1 MRTGVEFEVSDEQR
15 GRLEAIANDGNS
27 RLKHARRA
35 RIILLADQGLGTMAI
50 AAGTGASKPTVWRWQ
65 ERFMEEG
72 VDGLLR
78 DKTRKPGTPPTPEAK
93 VRELVETALAPP
105 PGGETHWTV
114 RALAAAVGV
123 GASTAHVILTRHRIA
138 PHRWRHFKI
147 SKDPEFEEKTRDI
160 TGLYMNPPDRAVVL
174 SIDEKTQI
182 QALARTQKG
191 LPMKPGRPATM
202 THDYKRHGTTNLFA
216 ALNILDGKVIG
227 RHAERHRSREFI
239 EFLDQVDSTVPA
251 GLAIHAILDNYAAH
265 KHGAVGEWLADHP
278 RWTFH
283 FTPTSCSWM
292 NAVEGFFGKLAS
304 RRLRRGAHDSV
315 EQLEKSI
322 MEFIELHNGKEAK
335 AYNWTASPERLIA
348 ARQRGYHLSESCH

>member
-50 AAGTGASKPTVWRWQ
+50 AAGAGASKPTVWRWQ
-65 ERFMEEG
+65 RRFMEEG

-123 GASTAHVILTRHRIA
+123 GASTAHIILARHRIA

-202 THDYKRHGTTNLFA
+202 THDCKRHGTTNLFA

-227 RHAERHRSREFI
+227 RHAERHRSQEFI

-283 FTPTSCSWM
+283 FTPAPCSWM

-315 EQLEKSI
+315 EELEKSI

>member
-50 AAGTGASKPTVWRWQ
+50 AAGTGASKPTVRRWQ
-65 ERFMEEG
+65 RRFMEEG

-93 VRELVETALAPP
+93 VRELAGTALAPP

-123 GASTAHVILTRHRIA
+123 GASTAHIILARHRIA

-160 TGLYMNPPDRAVVL
+160 TG
-174 SIDEKTQI
+174 
-182 QALARTQKG
+182 
-191 LPMKPGRPATM
+191 PA
-202 THDYKRHGTTNLFA
+202 
-216 ALNILDGKVIG
+216 
-227 RHAERHRSREFI
+227 
-239 EFLDQVDSTVPA
+239 
-251 GLAIHAILDNYAAH
+251 
-265 KHGAVGEWLADHP
+265 
-278 RWTFH
+278 
-283 FTPTSCSWM
+283 
-292 NAVEGFFGKLAS
+292 
-304 RRLRRGAHDSV
+304 
-315 EQLEKSI
+315 
-322 MEFIELHNGKEAK
+322 
-335 AYNWTASPERLIA
+335 
-348 ARQRGYHLSESCH
+348 